1 MKGETHCFCQCN
13 RRGLQCWSHIGHGAH
28 GVVELQVVGQFCVG
42 GRRCCVAVLQRL
54 LRPSVDSATLSQ
66 VGRARQRPTSP
77 ATQSHVACEICK
89 GALTEW
95 AHQVSQFQMLTE
107 RVPILLSSPE
117 AEMLK
122 TLPNHATGGKERSP
136 RQSNNSSTMQRD
148 RRCIFAHP
156 QDSQVRVTLQV
167 DAPCQ
172 PCKRRLL
179 AFHRGY
185 MPHSVPNHSPTPSA
199 RRPRLDGGF
208 ETEEPLHGPGVVS
221 WFLGPLHVDRYTS
234 HETFPRHFHP
244 CAHITLWLKVSHDV
258 SRASTFFSHFYLFCV
273 LNFNLHDVDNA
284 EH

>member
-1 MKGETHCFCQCN
+1 MQIWNLGGQQPP
-13 RRGLQCWSHIGHGAH
+13 RRDRLTMDATQGAAQRS
-28 GVVELQVVGQFCVG
+28 GNE
-42 GRRCCVAVLQRL
+42 RRDPLLLPMQPQGIAVL
-54 LRPSVDSATLSQ
+54 
-66 VGRARQRPTSP
+66 
-77 ATQSHVACEICK
+77 VAHWPWRSWGC
-89 GALTEW
+89 EW

-122 TLPNHATGGKERSP
+122 TLPNHATCGIERSP
-136 RQSNNSSTMQRD
+136 RLSNNFSTMQRD

-156 QDSQVRVTLQV
+156 QDSQVRDTLQV

-208 ETEEPLHGPGVVS
+208 ETEEPLHGPGVVF

-234 HETFPRHFHP
+234 HETFSRHFHP

-258 SRASTFFSHFYLFCV
+258 SRASTFSLTSICSV
-273 LNFNLHDVDNA
+273 S
-284 EH
+284 